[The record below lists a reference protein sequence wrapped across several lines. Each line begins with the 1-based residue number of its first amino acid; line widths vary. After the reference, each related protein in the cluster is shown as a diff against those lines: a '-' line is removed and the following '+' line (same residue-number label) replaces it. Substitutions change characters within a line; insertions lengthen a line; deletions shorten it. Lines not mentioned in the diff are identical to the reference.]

1 LVRQTFQ
8 LARCGCTLRVT
19 PQTSYSPE
27 YTTPTQTKSNVT
39 ILLCCTQEERQREKR
54 KEARKQKK
62 RKLEPEGD
70 IDPEMAAM
78 MGFSGFGGS
87 KK

>member
-1 LVRQTFQ
+1 M
-8 LARCGCTLRVT
+8 
-19 PQTSYSPE
+19 
-27 YTTPTQTKSNVT
+27 
-39 ILLCCTQEERQREKR
+39 LCCAQEERQREKR

-62 RKLEPEGD
+62 RKLEPEDGGAL
-70 IDPEMAAM
+70 DPEMAAM